1 MTERLADLQY
11 VALVLFALL
20 GMSYDVIGAHMGLTL
35 PKLERRLLGGRGR
48 RQNCRP
54 VCPRPSPPTASSRSR
69 LARSYIAGE
78 IEEVNLDNG
87 GAARCCAARFSLTLS
102 LTRLQSV
109 GLFPF
114 VCRSIHS

>member
-48 RQNCRP
+48 LSASISSDRFQSQS
-54 VCPRPSPPTASSRSR
+54 PR
-69 LARSYIAGE
+69 
-78 IEEVNLDNG
+78 
-87 GAARCCAARFSLTLS
+87 SL
-102 LTRLQSV
+102 V
-109 GLFPF
+109 YCG
-114 VCRSIHS
+114 